1 MAYDYA
7 GTKPSRNSMP
17 IPAEPAVLCV
27 PLNNDTADA
36 NVLVYVPW
44 KNCRLSYCYTV
55 VTTAIDNNSDLV
67 LTLELNAEAGSTMAV
82 ITIAQNSGVGTIDTP
97 TLTAA
102 NCRKLDRDDST
113 RDAINI
119 DVNGDASPA
128 GQVMLYM
135 YFESDYEV

>member
-27 PLNNDTADA
+27 PLNNNNNH

-55 VTTAIDNNSDLV
+55 VTTAIDGNSDMV
-67 LTLELNAEAGSTMAV
+67 LTLELNAAAGSTMAV
-82 ITIAQNSGVGTIDTP
+82 ITITKSAGVGTIDTP

-102 NCRKLDRDDST
+102 NCRKLDRDDT
-113 RDAINI
+113 ARDAINI
-119 DVNGDASPA
+119 DVNGDASPS